1 VGKLGIHAD
10 PELDI
15 GGNAEALLRNVD
27 CAVLLSQRQH
37 QPRVDV
43 IADVTTSWTSEAEK
57 RMKNVPVHALNM
69 VRMAILRFAQER
81 GHTVVTAS
89 IVDEATA
96 QLCPANA
103 REAMAEIV
111 AAHESGELGNGQAA
125 MEEMEWTGTALELLQ
140 SVTELSVRDS
150 IQRRAEKKA
159 RRDHKHTVDD
169 EHISVFLPGQSAV
182 VANGAEQP
190 ASQDA
195 PAAPEDS
202 AMQQTM
208 TGGCPF
214 GHRNKASATAKDKT
228 LAWDNAARERLQRVP
243 QGFTRT
249 LTQQRIEVF
258 ARRRGVSVITAE
270 LLEEKYAEWAA
281 GSAKQSA
288 HLHWTDSAWQ
298 RIQQI
303 PEFVR
308 GMVIK
313 EMEYCAQQLG
323 FNTVTTDVMAQARD
337 SWSDTGI
344 FHSKVAPTRYVEDGA
359 REE

>member
-1 VGKLGIHAD
+1 
-10 PELDI
+10 
-15 GGNAEALLRNVD
+15 
-27 CAVLLSQRQH
+27 
-37 QPRVDV
+37 
-43 IADVTTSWTSEAEK
+43 
-57 RMKNVPVHALNM
+57 M

-81 GHTVVTAS
+81 SHTVVTES

-103 REAMAEIV
+103 REVMAEIV

-159 RRDHKHTVDD
+159 RRDHNDRVED
-169 EHISVFLPGQSAV
+169 EHVSVFLPSQSA
-182 VANGAEQP
+182 AADNAAEQP
-190 ASQDA
+190 ASKGS
-195 PAAPEDS
+195 P
-202 AMQQTM
+202 MQKTM

-214 GHRNKASATAKDKT
+214 AHSSQTNATMEDESLT
-228 LAWDNAARERLQRVP
+228 WDSVARERLQRVP

-249 LTQQRIEVF
+249 LTQQRVEVF

-298 RIQQI
+298 RIKQI

>member
-1 VGKLGIHAD
+1 LLVVGKLGIHAD

-43 IADVTTSWTSEAEK
+43 VADVTTSWTTEAEK

-81 GHTVVTAS
+81 GHTVVTES

-103 REAMAEIV
+103 RGVMAEIV
-111 AAHESGELGNGQAA
+111 AAHDSGELGKDQAA
-125 MEEMEWTGTALELLQ
+125 MDEMEWTGSALELLQ
-140 SVTELSVRDS
+140 SVTEPSVRDS

-159 RRDHKHTVDD
+159 RRGHMERVED
-169 EHISVFLPGQSAV
+169 EHVIDFLPKQETVLA
-182 VANGAEQP
+182 
-190 ASQDA
+190 
-195 PAAPEDS
+195 
-202 AMQQTM
+202 
-208 TGGCPF
+208 GGCPF
-214 GHRNKASATAKDKT
+214 AHRSQTELPAEDAGVTWDSAAMQ
-228 LAWDNAARERLQRVP
+228 RLQRVP

-249 LTQQRIEVF
+249 LTQQRVEVF
-258 ARRRGVSVITAE
+258 ARRRGASVITAE

-281 GSAKQSA
+281 GSAKESA
-288 HLHWTDSAWQ
+288 HLRWADSAWQ

-313 EMEYCAQQLG
+313 EMEHCAQQLG
-323 FNTVTTDVMAQARD
+323 VNTVTTDVMAHARE

-344 FHSKVAPTRYVEDGA
+344 FHSESAPMQYMGDGA